1 MNPTPPPNQT
11 CKNPKCTRPFTLRSN
26 KLFCSLRCKNKYHND
41 QSLDP
46 HNPRVQI
53 SKRLKANDAIL
64 LRAYLLA
71 DPSKV
76 THEILEYEQYD
87 FNYFTSQ
94 NLNPQTGQLI
104 SWIYSFGLEKNKDGK
119 TYTIHVVTEE
129 K

>member
-1 MNPTPPPNQT
+1 MNPTPSPDQT
-11 CKNPKCTRPFTLRSN
+11 CKNPKCTRPFLLRSN

-41 QSLDP
+41 LSRDL

-53 SKRLKANDAIL
+53 SKKLKANDAIL
-64 LRAYLLA
+64 HRAYLKA

-76 THEILEYEQYD
+76 TQEILEYEQYN
-87 FNYFTSQ
+87 FNCFTSR
-94 NLNPQTGQLI
+94 NLNPQTGRLI

-119 TYTIHVVTEE
+119 SYTIHVVT